1 MNIKI
6 FLAALLFSFLSF
18 IQLKA
23 QSKSDT
29 YLNFGGGV
37 GVEGNMGIPGINIA
51 SDLNYYLNKSLSLN
65 PSLILFQST
74 DFPQKKSSENPYPS
88 LADRSTALL
97 MNFAFQADLLK
108 INNGFRLG
116 LAAGPSYRVG
126 VDNYFRGYGNDENNE
141 LVSKGY
147 ERISRSQLGLI
158 TQLSFDWKGKQS
170 NRKQSIDLSVKGYD
184 NYFGWHA
191 MLTYKMGFL
200 LEK

>member
-6 FLAALLFSFLSF
+6 FLIGLVISFLSF
-18 IQLKA
+18 LQLNA

-37 GVEGNMGIPGINIA
+37 AVEGNVGIPGINIA

-74 DFPQKKSSENPYPS
+74 DFPQKRTSENPYPS
-88 LADRSTALL
+88 LADKSTALL
-97 MNFAFQADLLK
+97 MSLGFQADILK
-108 INNGFRLG
+108 TNDGFRMG
-116 LAAGPSYRVG
+116 LAAGPSYHVG
-126 VDNYFRGYGNDENNE
+126 VDKYFIGYTINENNV
-141 LVSKGY
+141 LVSNGH

-158 TQLSFDWKGKQS
+158 TQLSFDWEGNQAD
-170 NRKQSIDLSVKGYD
+170 RKHAIDLSVTGYD

-191 MLTYKMGFL
+191 MLTYKVGFL
-200 LEK
+200 LK

>member
-6 FLAALLFSFLSF
+6 FLTDLLFSFLSF
-18 IQLKA
+18 VQLKA

-29 YLNFGGGV
+29 YLNLGGGF
-37 GVEGNMGIPGINIA
+37 GVEGNMGIPGINIT
-51 SDLNYYLNKSLSLN
+51 SDLNYYLNNSLSLN

-74 DFPQKKSSENPYPS
+74 DFSQKKSSENPYPS
-88 LADRSTALL
+88 LADKSTALL
-97 MNFAFQADLLK
+97 MSFAFQADLLK

-116 LAAGPSYRVG
+116 LAAGPSYHVG
-126 VDNYFRGYGNDENNE
+126 VDNYFIGYGINENNV
-141 LVSKGY
+141 LVSNGY

-158 TQLSFDWKGKQS
+158 TQLSFDWKGNQA
-170 NRKQSIDLSVKGYD
+170 NRKHAIDLSVTGYD

-200 LEK
+200 LKK